1 MILLIHINKMKPKT
15 KLNFSVVPGPPDW
28 HKKWEQCGYSQQS
41 PINTDKSEAEHTDFP
56 TLKIIFDNPGGLVTG
71 TLKNNGHNP
80 TLEIDEDKGT
90 GTLEGGAVDG
100 TYTLEQFHVH
110 FGCENNR
117 GSEHTESGKRYSGQ
131 VMGFFV
137 KSSPIL
143 KCSRSWRC
151 PFIFP
156 SYFENV

>member
-1 MILLIHINKMKPKT
+1 MKLKT

-41 PINTDKSEAEHTDFP
+41 PINIDKSEAEHTDFP

-71 TLKNNGHNP
+71 TLKNNGHAP

-100 TYTLEQFHVH
+100 TYTLKQFHVH

-137 KSSPIL
+137 KSRPTL
-143 KCSRSWRC
+143 KCS
-151 PFIFP
+151 
-156 SYFENV
+156 